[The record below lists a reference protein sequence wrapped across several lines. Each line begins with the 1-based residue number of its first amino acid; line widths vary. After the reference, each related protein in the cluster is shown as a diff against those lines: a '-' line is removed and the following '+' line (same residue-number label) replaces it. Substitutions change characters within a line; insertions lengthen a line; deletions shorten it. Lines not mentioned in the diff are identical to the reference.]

1 MSNDQNPHTLATI
14 NQAWVQTWPKVVAR
28 AWTDEEFR
36 QRLLDNP
43 AEALAEFNLP
53 WLHQVEV
60 KVVAG
65 EAAPPTMVLTLPD
78 PPDDL
83 GEESIEGLLKS
94 GARASNCMGTS
105 CCC

>member
-1 MSNDQNPHTLATI
+1 MSNDHDAHTLATI
-14 NQAWVQTWPKVVAR
+14 NDTWVRTWPKVVAR
-28 AWTDEEFR
+28 AWTDDEFR

-43 AEALAEFNLP
+43 AEALAEFGLP
-53 WLHQVEV
+53 MLHQVEL

-65 EAAPPTMVLTLPD
+65 DAAAPTMVLTLPD

-83 GEESIEGLLKS
+83 DEESIEGLMQS
-94 GARASNCMGTS
+94 GARASSCMGTS